1 MQAIS
6 LLLQDD
12 VYRAVQ
18 QAARSQGRAIED
30 VLTETIGE
38 RFASSPITSV
48 GEDRM
53 ALEEE
58 AFEAMRDAL
67 WQQYPDQYVAIQDG
81 VVIDHDVDKQTL
93 FQRVRAG
100 RPPDEI
106 VLLKQVTAEPKA
118 PIRWHSF
125 WRLER
130 ENGS

>member
-1 MQAIS
+1 MQTIR

-12 VYRAVQ
+12 VYRAAQ
-18 QAARSQGRAIED
+18 QLAHNQGRAVED
-30 VLTETIGE
+30 VLTEAIDE
-38 RFASSPITSV
+38 RFAFLPTPPV

-58 AFEAMRDAL
+58 AFEAMREAL
-67 WQQYPDQYVAIQDG
+67 WQQYPNQYVAVQDG
-81 VVIDHDVDKQTL
+81 VVIDHDVDRHAL

-100 RPPDEI
+100 RPPEEI

-118 PIRWHSF
+118 AIRWHSF

-130 ENGS
+130 ENDS